1 MTTGQDSDGSRW
13 TRTYWQGL
21 KTFTVTPRSSSRSG
35 ERRDRREPQSRRLP
49 MEARGRPS
57 ADSAKVGSG
66 RVVRGRPGP
75 PVARHWAAVPSQKE
89 TRGPPEGAYGEA
101 PAQLVLRRGP
111 DRRPAPA
118 AYACVTSVAGRSF
131 YSAAAQGFASSRQ
144 EPRT

>member
-21 KTFTVTPRSSSRSG
+21 KTFTVTPRSNSRSG

-57 ADSAKVGSG
+57 ADS
-66 RVVRGRPGP
+66 
-75 PVARHWAAVPSQKE
+75 
-89 TRGPPEGAYGEA
+89 GPPEGAYGEA